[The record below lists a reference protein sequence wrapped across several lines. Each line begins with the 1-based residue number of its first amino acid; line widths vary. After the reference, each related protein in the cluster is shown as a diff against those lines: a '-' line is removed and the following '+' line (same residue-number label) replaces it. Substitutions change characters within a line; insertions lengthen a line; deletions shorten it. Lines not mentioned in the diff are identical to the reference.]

1 MSKITEKIKRAK
13 MLNELSI
20 LRQSLSIDDK
30 LREEYGWSYE
40 VFITVTNAKQNRVR
54 ELENE
59 LYK

>member
-1 MSKITEKIKRAK
+1 MSKITDKIKRAK
-13 MLNELSI
+13 ILNELSI

-40 VFITVTNAKQNRVR
+40 VFVTVINAKKNRVR